1 MCQDCGCNEVIEP
14 PRSLTIQTSLLEKN
28 DRFAE
33 QNRQQFHEHGIL
45 AINLLS
51 SPGAGKTAI
60 LERMATA
67 VPHRMAAIVGD
78 LATDNDARRLQKA
91 GLQAVQITTGQTCH
105 LEAAMIHR
113 SLAQLDLHKL
123 EILLIENVGNLVCPA
138 HYDLGEALRVV
149 IFAVTE
155 GEDKPLKYPSMF
167 KTADVVLINK
177 MDLAEVVGFDRRTA
191 IANIQRIA
199 PQAKCFEVSARSG
212 VGLEEWYRYL
222 ENFYLIPA

>member
-1 MCQDCGCNEVIEP
+1 MCQDCGCNELIES

-28 DRFAE
+28 DRDAE
-33 QNRQQFHEHGIL
+33 HNRQHFHDHGIL

-78 LATDNDARRLQKA
+78 LATDNDARRLRQA
-91 GLQAVQITTGQTCH
+91 GLKAVQITTGQTCH

-113 SLAQLDLHKL
+113 SLAQLDLDSL

-149 IFAVTE
+149 IFAVTD
-155 GEDKPLKYPSMF
+155 GEDKPLKYPTMF

-177 MDLAEVVGFDRRTA
+177 MVVGFDRQTA

-212 VGLEEWYRYL
+212 LGLEDWYRYL

>member
-1 MCQDCGCNEVIEP
+1 
-14 PRSLTIQTSLLEKN
+14 
-28 DRFAE
+28 
-33 QNRQQFHEHGIL
+33 
-45 AINLLS
+45 
-51 SPGAGKTAI
+51 
-60 LERMATA
+60 
-67 VPHRMAAIVGD
+67 VGD

-113 SLAQLDLHKL
+113 SLAEFDLEKL

-155 GEDKPLKYPSMF
+155 GEDKPLKYPTMF

-177 MDLAEVVGFDRRTA
+177 MDLAEVVGFDRKTA
-191 IANIQRIA
+191 IVNIQRIA

-212 VGLEEWYRYL
+212 LGLEEWYRYL